1 MMKIKSLVFA
11 ACLLQTVSCKNDID
25 LKAVEEEVMQV
36 EKNFSDMSAK
46 QGYKKA
52 FAAFGADDMVVL
64 SRGGEPHV
72 GKGDYLTPDDNS
84 SQLDFVLTW
93 APLRASAARSG
104 DMAAVFG
111 EWVIKTKLE
120 NGIDTSMYGNY
131 LTVWKKNKAG
141 EWKFIM
147 DGGTVT
153 PGPTDPALVEKLRAL
168 AEKNR

>member
-1 MMKIKSLVFA
+1 MKKIGSMVLVTSL
-11 ACLLQTVSCKNDID
+11 LLAVSCKNEAD
-25 LKAVEEEVMQV
+25 LKAIEAEVMQV
-36 EKNFSDMSAK
+36 EKSFSEMSAK

-72 GKGDYLTPDDNS
+72 GKDDYLTPDDNS

-93 APLRASAARSG
+93 APLHASAARSG
-104 DMAAVFG
+104 DMASVFG

-120 NGIDTSMYGNY
+120 NGNDTSMYGNY